1 MDRGEALWE
10 GLWVTLL
17 VCVTEGEMVGDV
29 VGVRQE
35 DVVRERV
42 GEAEVEGVLLGVL
55 DTVDVVEEED
65 VGD

>member
-1 MDRGEALWE
+1 
-10 GLWVTLL
+10 
-17 VCVTEGEMVGDV
+17 MVGDV

-35 DVVRERV
+35 DVVREKV
-42 GEAEVEGVLLGVL
+42 GEAEEEGVLLGVL